1 MVDIKSFS
9 LSLPSF
15 IERSYFISPGVV
27 SVIFKVL
34 WSFFTFLVVTLLIEY
49 GLAAVGSKTETKQKS
64 LWSFHSD
71 YNQVQSIANG
81 RWGGMLLN
89 LPSLRVTLGFLFW
102 ISIYAF
108 ELLFSLSIDNAY
120 ITHYNGTSCVGR
132 IDNVTAMSSTMW
144 YKGATLTSYAPP
156 QNSTLL
162 RQLLNQ
168 KRVGNIALFGDGI
181 FGVSP
186 ADGIYKKDQA
196 INVARI
202 GFNCNSTT
210 YLQRSAHG
218 TIYSEPTPGIMEMY
232 NISTPHYANISGYEI
247 GELVTG
253 YVTLRT
259 IDKHSLIRTGG
270 NSSEIYLVLLSNPRS
285 LLPDMNGIV
294 YNSTVFLSECT
305 LFYEYGSV
313 TIIQEGHLNET
324 NIAGSYKKVDNET
337 VDTKYGD
344 ADVFHFL
351 YGNPYFLST
360 FDFPD
365 IFLNTEY
372 NKTYPETLKIINNM
386 IAAHVLSGLDPY
398 ADVCTF
404 NQESVPIYFY
414 VLGTRMSFGYIII
427 GVVFAVAVLLLLAAY
442 AFTMFTKEERT
453 QWLLYSKDSRFAG
466 YISTGD
472 NMNENTFKMNA
483 KNIYINNEEIE
494 ERFINDK
501 KL

>member
-1 MVDIKSFS
+1 MFDIKSFA

-27 SVIFKVL
+27 NVIFKVL
-34 WSFFTFLVVTLLIEY
+34 WSTFTFLVVTLLIEY
-49 GLAAVGSKTETKQKS
+49 GLAAVGSKRESKKKS
-64 LWSFHSD
+64 LWRFHSE

-81 RWGGMLLN
+81 RWGGMFLN
-89 LPSLRVTLGFLFW
+89 LPSLRVALGFLFW
-102 ISIYAF
+102 ISIYTC

-120 ITHYNGTSCVGR
+120 ITRYSGTSCVGR

-144 YKGATLTSYAPP
+144 YKGATLMSYAPP

-168 KRVGNIALFGDGI
+168 KRVGNIALLGDGI

-186 ADGIYKKDQA
+186 NDGIYKKDQI

-218 TIYSEPTPGIMEMY
+218 TIYSEPTPGTIQMS
-232 NISTPHYANISGYEI
+232 NLTTPHYSNISALDI

-259 IDKHSLIRTGG
+259 IDKHGLIKSGA

-285 LLPDMNGIV
+285 LLPDLNGIV

-313 TIIQEGHLNET
+313 TTLQEGHLNET
-324 NIAGSYKKVDNET
+324 NVAGTYKKVANET
-337 VDTKYGD
+337 IDTKYSD

-365 IFLNTEY
+365 VFLNTEY
-372 NKTYPETLKIINNM
+372 NKTYPETFKMINNM

-398 ADVCTF
+398 ADLCTF
-404 NQESVPIYFY
+404 NQESVPIYLY
-414 VLGTRMSFGYIII
+414 VLGTRMSFGYIIV
-427 GVVFAVAVLLLLAAY
+427 GVIFAVVALLLLATF
-442 AFTMFTKEERT
+442 AFTMFTKEERR

-472 NMNENTFKMNA
+472 NMDENTFKTNA
-483 KNIYINNEEIE
+483 KTIYLSNEESE
-494 ERFINDK
+494 KNFVHYK
-501 KL
+501 K